1 MNEQKEYE
9 FGEYF
14 VRHAIDAH
22 PDDKYFFMHIHER
35 CEIFYFVAGRA
46 EYLVEGARYPLE
58 PGSLMIMSPLES
70 HRTRI
75 LDGSRYE
82 RFVLNFSVAAV
93 DAVDPEHRLLKPF
106 FDRPAGRG
114 NLYLP
119 SELPAVPTERIF
131 RAIYEE
137 VPDEYER
144 RIRVSS
150 YLFFLLECLYEAYIR
165 RGAAKYRP
173 PESLAEQMVAYVNAH
188 LYTELSVPA
197 LAKQFLLSVSQ
208 FGKIFKQATG
218 AAPGNILPQS
228 ALARRGR
235 KCVPGLRRRVRR
247 RVAVLGIIRRFTAR
261 MSNTSA
267 IHPKVMS
274 CKSCGFRFPHRLTR
288 LPRRSAGKQQFP
300 SRRCVSRRNR

>member
-1 MNEQKEYE
+1 
-9 FGEYF
+9 
-14 VRHAIDAH
+14 
-22 PDDKYFFMHIHER
+22 
-35 CEIFYFVAGRA
+35 
-46 EYLVEGARYPLE
+46 
-58 PGSLMIMSPLES
+58 MSPLES

-75 LDGSRYE
+75 LEGSRYE

-137 VPDEYER
+137 VPDEYGR

-173 PESLAEQMVAYVNAH
+173 PESLAERMVAYVNAH

-197 LAKQFLLSVSQ
+197 LAKQFLLSASQ

-218 AAPGNILPQS
+218 AAPWEYITAKRLS
-228 ALARRGR
+228 AAREKMRA
-235 KCVPGLRRRVRR
+235 VRR

-288 LPRRSAGKQQFP
+288 SPRRSAGKQQFP
-300 SRRCVSRRNR
+300 LRRCVSRRNR

>member
-14 VRHAIDAH
+14 VRHAIDVH

-150 YLFFLLECLYEAYIR
+150 YLFFLLECLFEAYMR

-218 AAPGNILPQS
+218 AAPWEYITAKRLSAAREKMRAGVKAQS
-228 ALARRGR
+228 AAE
-235 KCVPGLRRRVRR
+235 
-247 RVAVLGIIRRFTAR
+247 
-261 MSNTSA
+261 
-267 IHPKVMS
+267 
-274 CKSCGFRFPHRLTR
+274 SCGFGDY
-288 LPRRSAGKQQFP
+288 SAFYRAYVKYFGHSPQNDVP
-300 SRRCVSRRNR
+300 

>member
-35 CEIFYFVAGRA
+35 CEIFYFVSGRA

-58 PGSLMIMSPLES
+58 PGSLMIISPLES

-131 RAIYEE
+131 HAIYEE

-218 AAPGNILPQS
+218 AAPWEYITAKRLSAAREKMRAGAKAQS
-228 ALARRGR
+228 AAE
-235 KCVPGLRRRVRR
+235 
-247 RVAVLGIIRRFTAR
+247 
-261 MSNTSA
+261 
-267 IHPKVMS
+267 
-274 CKSCGFRFPHRLTR
+274 SCGFGDY
-288 LPRRSAGKQQFP
+288 SAFYRAYVKYFGNSPQND
-300 SRRCVSRRNR
+300 VL